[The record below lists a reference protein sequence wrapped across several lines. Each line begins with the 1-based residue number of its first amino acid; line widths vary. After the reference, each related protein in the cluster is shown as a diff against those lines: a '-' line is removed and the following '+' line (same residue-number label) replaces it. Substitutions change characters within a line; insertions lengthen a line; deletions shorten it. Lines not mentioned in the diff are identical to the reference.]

1 MFVLR
6 AKAKLRD
13 ATGDPARPCW
23 AWAAPARRRRAGAQ
37 WLAQLPAAPY
47 AKVEGEHGTVIRLAD
62 AFGAPRYLWLT
73 SAQTARRPARSC
85 APRWRWA
92 ATQPGA
98 WPRSTPACRR

>member
-13 ATGDPARPCW
+13 ATDE
-23 AWAAPARRRRAGAQ
+23 AATAAVLGLAGAKAEAA
-37 WLAQLPAAPY
+37 LRRHVGALPDAPY
-47 AKVEGEHGTVIRLAD
+47 AKVDGAFGTVIRLAD

-73 SAQTARRPARSC
+73 SPRPPSPPCRSC
-85 APRWRWA
+85 ATRWRWA
-92 ATQPGA
+92 ATRPGA